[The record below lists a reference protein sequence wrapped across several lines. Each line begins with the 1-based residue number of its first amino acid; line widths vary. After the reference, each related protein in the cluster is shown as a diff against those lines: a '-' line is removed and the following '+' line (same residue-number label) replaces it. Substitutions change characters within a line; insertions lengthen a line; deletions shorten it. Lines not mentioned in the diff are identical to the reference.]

1 MSQAVKATHG
11 AVLGTHAKHAKRAK
25 HAKKAGEGLHATAA
39 KAGKSGGATASGGNA
54 GTLTTGYNAGILG
67 GNQLVTS
74 AQLPINISGNSVGIL
89 GWGSGASA

>member
-11 AVLGTHAKHAKRAK
+11 AVLGTHAKHAK

>member
-11 AVLGTHAKHAKRAK
+11 AVLGTHAK